1 MLQIPDKAR
10 SEAAKRA
17 WETMRAKKAAR
28 EKLAAIAA
36 GVQGPSTAFRETKPV
51 VDLFLADDPAVGSGM
66 RRFIVLDCGERSVR
80 LFCYPKMVA
89 TTIDRVTF
97 DQKAKYAR
105 DAKAG
110 KLIEIIKR
118 NIALADKCNGA
129 AQDSVLPDG
138 GADAVKAIEVLS

>member
-10 SEAAKRA
+10 SDAAKRA

-36 GVQGPSTAFRETKPV
+36 GVQAPSPALKTSKPV
-51 VDLFLADDPAVGSGM
+51 VDLYLADDPVVGSGT
-66 RRFIVLDCGERSVR
+66 RRFIVLDCGERAVR
-80 LFCYPKMVA
+80 LFCYPKMIA
-89 TTIDRVTF
+89 TTVDRVTF

-105 DAKAG
+105 DAKAE

-118 NIALADKCNGA
+118 NIALADKYNTA
-129 AQDSVLPDG
+129 AMDSVLPDG
-138 GADAVKAIEVLS
+138 GADAVKAIEVLQ